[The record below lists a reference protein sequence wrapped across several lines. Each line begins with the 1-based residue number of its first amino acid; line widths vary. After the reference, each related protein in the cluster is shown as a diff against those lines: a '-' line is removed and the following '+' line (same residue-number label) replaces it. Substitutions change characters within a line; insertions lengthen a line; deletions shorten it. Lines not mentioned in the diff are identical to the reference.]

1 MGFLIYKVFIRKY
14 RMPKYIVTNSQID
27 RIAENLKEQSKID
40 LTKVDYKNLNS
51 KQQESYN
58 FHKVSAILADYGY
71 FPIRLSDD
79 WQSADFL
86 CQKCTD
92 HSFIKVQLKGRLTF
106 SKKYLGKDLF
116 ICFQDKND
124 GQWYLYSHDDLLNNI
139 LEDSN
144 IGNTSSWIDQGQWSN
159 NKLTKKEKSKLERYK
174 L

>member
-1 MGFLIYKVFIRKY
+1 MS
-14 RMPKYIVTNSQID
+14 KYIVTNSQID

-92 HSFIKVQLKGRLTF
+92 HSFIKVQLKGRLNF
-106 SKKYLGKDLF
+106 DKKYMGKDLF
-116 ICFQDKND
+116 ICFQYKPTGD
-124 GQWYLYSHDDLLNNI
+124 WYLYPHDELI
-139 LEDSN
+139 ERFIEMGHPFQHS
-144 IGNTSSWIDQGQWSN
+144 SSWIDKGGYSWNS
-159 NKLTKKEKSKLERYK
+159 LSKEILSELERYK

>member
-1 MGFLIYKVFIRKY
+1 MPHYIIYD
-14 RMPKYIVTNSQID
+14 SQLK
-27 RIAENLKEQSKID
+27 RISNKLEEQSKLD
-40 LTKVDYKNLNS
+40 LSKVDYKDLNA

-58 FHKVSAILADYGY
+58 FHKVSSVLADYGY

-106 SKKYLGKDLF
+106 SKKYLNKDLF
-116 ICFQDKND
+116 ITFQDKNTGD
-124 GQWYLYSHDDLLNNI
+124 WYMYPHDELLEEF
-139 LEDSN
+139 LSDTN
-144 IGNTSSWIDQGQWSN
+144 IGNISSWKDQGLWTN
-159 NKLTKKEKSKLERYK
+159 NKLTKKEKQKLEKYK